1 MYNKKANQIRA
12 IIGICLI
19 TLLIMQQINIEKLTD
34 RISFLEQASTTLR
47 SELSSTSAELA
58 GEHFDDTVAM
68 QREIDALKNENNTQA
83 AAIAMQ
89 AELISD
95 YDQRCEDLTSELKAF
110 EEAFEKEA
118 PKMQLPTTWEGSVLT
133 KAKGTNMGPA
143 GRETYYNL
151 PMGGC
156 IKTMRNRGYDE
167 EHYPVWTRDDGAK
180 MFGKYVMI
188 AANWKIRPLGTILE
202 TSMGWAIVV
211 DTGEFVSEYPYGVD
225 IAVDW

>member
-58 GEHFDDTVAM
+58 GEHFDATVAM

-225 IAVDW
+225 IAVEW

>member
-19 TLLIMQQINIEKLTD
+19 TLLVMQQINIEKLTD

-58 GEHFDDTVAM
+58 GEHVDDTVAM
-68 QREIDALKNENNTQA
+68 QREIDALKNEKNTQA

-156 IKTMRNRGYDE
+156 IKNMRDRGYDE

>member
-1 MYNKKANQIRA
+1 MYNRKAIQIR
-12 IIGICLI
+12 IIVGICLT
-19 TLLIMQQINIEKLTD
+19 TLLVMQQISIEKLTD
-34 RISFLEQASTTLR
+34 RVSFLEQVSTTLH
-47 SELSSTSAELA
+47 SELSNTYIELA
-58 GEHFDDTVAM
+58 STQFEDNEALQHEVN
-68 QREIDALKNENNTQA
+68 ALKNENNTQA

-95 YDQRCEDLTSELKAF
+95 YDQRCEDLSSELKAF

-156 IKTMRNRGYDE
+156 IKTMRDRGYDE

-188 AANWKIRPLGTILE
+188 AANWRIRPLGTILE

>member
-1 MYNKKANQIRA
+1 MYNRKANHIRI
-12 IIGICLI
+12 IIGICAAVLI
-19 TLLIMQQINIEKLTD
+19 IMQQINIEKLTE
-34 RISFLEQASTTLR
+34 RVTFLEQVSSTLN
-47 SELSSTSAELA
+47 SELASSNASLS
-58 GEHFDDTVAM
+58 GKHFDDTAAM

-83 AAIAMQ
+83 AAISMQ
-89 AELISD
+89 AQMISD
-95 YDQRCEDLTSELKAF
+95 YDQRCEDLSSELKAF

-118 PKMQLPTTWEGSVLT
+118 PKMQLPTTWEGPILT

-156 IKTMRNRGYDE
+156 IRNMRDRGYDE

-188 AANWKIRPLGTILE
+188 AANWRIRPLGTIIE

>member
-19 TLLIMQQINIEKLTD
+19 TLLVMQQINIEKLTD

-156 IKTMRNRGYDE
+156 IKNMRDRGYDE